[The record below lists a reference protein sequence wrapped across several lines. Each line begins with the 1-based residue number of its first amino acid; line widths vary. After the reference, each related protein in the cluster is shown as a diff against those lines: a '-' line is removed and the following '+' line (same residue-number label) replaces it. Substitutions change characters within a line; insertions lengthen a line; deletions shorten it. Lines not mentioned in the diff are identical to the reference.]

1 MKTILFHFY
10 QAKKAGIIGFLLYIW
25 LIISF
30 LLVSACFL
38 IFVVLLLDYLWEFFF
53 YDTSFIRRKKP
64 PSTQSYDIIKKLN
77 LPELIRENVAE
88 PRIKDVNNI
97 PKDDTTRMSLSFK
110 FAIATSVAI
119 VSTGVI
125 VIGACAVVSIST
137 GMTGVILVHGPQI
150 ISWLTSGR
158 YGIGS

>member
-1 MKTILFHFY
+1 MKPILFHFY

-38 IFVVLLLDYLWEFFF
+38 IFVVLLLDHLWEFFF

-110 FAIATSVAI
+110 FAIAHVSCNSVYRSNRNWGLCCCI
-119 VSTGVI
+119 NLYRDDRSDPCSWT
-125 VIGACAVVSIST
+125 T
-137 GMTGVILVHGPQI
+137 NYKLVNF
-150 ISWLTSGR
+150 R
-158 YGIGS
+158 